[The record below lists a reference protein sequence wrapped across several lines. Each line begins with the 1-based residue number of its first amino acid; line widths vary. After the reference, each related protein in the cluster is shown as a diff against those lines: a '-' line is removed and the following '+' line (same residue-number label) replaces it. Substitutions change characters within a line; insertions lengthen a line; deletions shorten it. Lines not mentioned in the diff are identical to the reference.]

1 MKLKDKIIS
10 EKLDKAES
18 TSFFAETFK
27 MLGNISAENDIRIE
41 GVIQGNV
48 STSKKIVVG
57 KTGQIFGNV
66 EASHLHVL
74 GKIIGEIYIFDLVKI
89 GSSAVVEGSIISRN
103 IQIEPGAIVEAT
115 LKKMVSINSEIQI
128 GGLSQYDKNQKRRGL
143 TLELGTNLL

>member
-1 MKLKDKIIS
+1 MKPKDKITL

-27 MLGNISAENDIRIE
+27 MVGNISAENDIRIE
-41 GVIQGNV
+41 GIIQGNV

-57 KTGQIFGNV
+57 KTGQIFGYV
-66 EASHLHVL
+66 KASHLHVL
-74 GKIIGEIYIFDLVKI
+74 GKIIGEIYISDLVKI
-89 GSSAVVEGSIISRN
+89 GPSAVVEGGIVSRN

-115 LKKMVSINSEIQI
+115 LKKLVAINSE
-128 GGLSQYDKNQKRRGL
+128 NQLNELNHYAENEKRRGL

>member
-1 MKLKDKIIS
+1 MKRKDKMIS

-27 MLGNISAENDIRIE
+27 MIGNISAENDIRIE

-57 KTGQIFGNV
+57 KTGQIFGDV
-66 EASHLHVL
+66 KASHLHVL
-74 GKIIGEIYIFDLVKI
+74 GKIIGEIYISDLVKI
-89 GSSAVVEGSIISRN
+89 GSSAVVEGGIISRN

-115 LKKMVSINSEIQI
+115 LKKLVAAVTE
-128 GGLSQYDKNQKRRGL
+128 NQLNEVNNYAEFEKQGGL
-143 TLELGTNLL
+143 TLELGANLL